1 MKSIWALDARSHMLQ
16 SLFDGILVGSILSL
30 GAIGLTLIMHILRFA
45 NFSHAELISLG
56 AYFTLTLDK
65 TVSALSSV
73 LTTKL
78 PALSVSISLMIA
90 MAMALLITGIIAA
103 IIDVLIFKRLR
114 DNAGPLTMVF
124 ASFGIALIVR
134 NIIGLVYG
142 LKSTHYNNDITFAM
156 MLSAE
161 PLLLVKADQ
170 LFILGV
176 TVVVMVALHL
186 MITKTS
192 VGYALLAV
200 SENPVL
206 AQVNGI
212 NLAAMVRLAW
222 LLGGALATI
231 AGVCYALDN
240 QLSPVMG
247 RDLVLSLFAAA
258 IVGGIGSIYGAALGG
273 LIVGLASSLALVLVP
288 TGYKPAIPF
297 VIIILALYI
306 RPNGL
311 FGEER

>member
-1 MKSIWALDARSHMLQ
+1 MLQ

-56 AYFTLTLDK
+56 AYFTLTLD
-65 TVSALSSV
+65 TVFSAISTSLS
-73 LTTKL
+73 TQL
-78 PALSVSISLMIA
+78 PSLSVTASLILA
-90 MAMALLITGIIAA
+90 MLVSMLITGIVAW
-103 IIDVLIFKRLR
+103 IIDILVFKRLR

-124 ASFGIALIVR
+124 ASFGISLVIR
-134 NIIGLVYG
+134 NVVGLVYG
-142 LKSTHYNNDITFAM
+142 LKSTHYSSDITFAM
-156 MLSAE
+156 MISAE
-161 PLLLVKADQ
+161 PLLLIKADQ
-170 LFILGV
+170 LFIMAITLL
-176 TVVVMVALHL
+176 VMVALHL
-186 MITKTS
+186 LITRTS
-192 VGYALLAV
+192 IGYALLAI
-200 SENPVL
+200 SENPTL

-222 LLGGALATI
+222 LLGGALAAV
-231 AGVCYALDN
+231 AGVCYALNN

-273 LIVGLASSLALVLVP
+273 LIVGLASSLALVVIP

-297 VIIILALYI
+297 VIILLALYV

-311 FGEER
+311 FGAER

>member
-1 MKSIWALDARSHMLQ
+1 MLQ

-56 AYFTLTLDK
+56 AYFTLTLD
-65 TVSALSSV
+65 TVFSAISTSLS
-73 LTTKL
+73 TQL
-78 PALSVSISLMIA
+78 PSLSVTASLILA
-90 MAMALLITGIIAA
+90 MLVSMLITGIVAW
-103 IIDVLIFKRLR
+103 IIDILVFKRLR

-124 ASFGIALIVR
+124 ASFGISLVIR
-134 NIIGLVYG
+134 NVVGLVYG
-142 LKSTHYNNDITFAM
+142 LKSTHYSNDITFAM
-156 MLSAE
+156 MISAE
-161 PLLLVKADQ
+161 PLLLIKADQ
-170 LFILGV
+170 LFIMAITLL
-176 TVVVMVALHL
+176 VMVALHL
-186 MITKTS
+186 LITRTS
-192 VGYALLAV
+192 IGYALLAI
-200 SENPVL
+200 SENPTL

-222 LLGGALATI
+222 LLGGALAAV
-231 AGVCYALDN
+231 AGVCYALNN

-273 LIVGLASSLALVLVP
+273 LIVGLASSLALVVIP

-297 VIIILALYI
+297 VIILLALYI

-311 FGEER
+311 FGAER

>member
-1 MKSIWALDARSHMLQ
+1 MLQ

-65 TVSALSSV
+65 TVTAASSV
-73 LTTKL
+73 LASKL
-78 PALSVSISLMIA
+78 PTLSVSVSLIIA
-90 MAMALLITGIIAA
+90 MLLALLITGIVAA
-103 IIDVLIFKRLR
+103 IIDILVFKRLR

-124 ASFGIALIVR
+124 ASFGIGLIMR
-134 NIIGLVYG
+134 NVIGLVYG
-142 LKSTHYNNDITFAM
+142 LKSTHYNNDIAFAM
-156 MLSAE
+156 MISAD
-161 PLLLVKADQ
+161 PLLLIKADQ
-170 LFILGV
+170 LFILAI
-176 TVVVMVALHL
+176 TLVVMVALHL
-186 MITKTS
+186 LITRTS
-192 VGYALLAV
+192 LGYALLAV
-200 SENPVL
+200 SENPTL
-206 AQVNGI
+206 AQVNGV

-222 LLGGALATI
+222 LLGGALAAI

-273 LIVGLASSLALVLVP
+273 LIVGLAGSLALLVIP

-297 VIIILALYI
+297 VIILLALYI

-311 FGEER
+311 FGQER

>member
-1 MKSIWALDARSHMLQ
+1 MLQ

-56 AYFTLTLDK
+56 AYFTLTLD
-65 TVSALSSV
+65 TVFSAISTSLS
-73 LTTKL
+73 TQL
-78 PALSVSISLMIA
+78 PSLSVTASLILA
-90 MAMALLITGIIAA
+90 MLVSMLITGIVAW
-103 IIDVLIFKRLR
+103 IIDILVFKRLR

-124 ASFGIALIVR
+124 ASFGISLVIR
-134 NIIGLVYG
+134 NVVGLVYG
-142 LKSTHYNNDITFAM
+142 LKSTHYSSDITFAM
-156 MLSAE
+156 MISAE
-161 PLLLVKADQ
+161 PLLLIKADQ
-170 LFILGV
+170 LFIMAITLL
-176 TVVVMVALHL
+176 VMVALHL
-186 MITKTS
+186 LITRTS
-192 VGYALLAV
+192 IGYALLAI
-200 SENPVL
+200 SENPTL

-222 LLGGALATI
+222 LLGGALAAV
-231 AGVCYALDN
+231 AGVCYALNN

-273 LIVGLASSLALVLVP
+273 LIVGLASSLALVVIP

-297 VIIILALYI
+297 VIILLALYI

-311 FGEER
+311 FGAER

>member
-1 MKSIWALDARSHMLQ
+1 MLQ

-56 AYFTLTLDK
+56 AYFTLTLDSTFK
-65 TVSALSSV
+65 ALSGF
-73 LTTKL
+73 LTTQL
-78 PALSVSISLMIA
+78 PALSVTVSLMLA
-90 MAMALLITGIIAA
+90 MVIALLITGVFAA
-103 IIDVLIFKRLR
+103 IIDILIFKRLR

-124 ASFGIALIVR
+124 ASFGIGLVMR
-134 NIIGLVYG
+134 NVIGLVYG
-142 LKSTHYNNDITFAM
+142 LKSMHYSSDITFAM
-156 MLSAE
+156 MISAD

-170 LFILGV
+170 LFILAV
-176 TVVVMVALHL
+176 TLIVMVGLHL
-186 MITKTS
+186 LITRTS
-192 VGYALLAV
+192 IGYALLAV

-222 LLGGALATI
+222 LLGGGLAAV
-231 AGVCYALDN
+231 AGVCFALNN

-258 IVGGIGSIYGAALGG
+258 IVGGIGSIYGAAIGG
-273 LIVGLASSLALVLVP
+273 LIVGLSSSLALVFIP

-297 VIIILALYI
+297 VIILLALYI

>member
-1 MKSIWALDARSHMLQ
+1 MLQ
-16 SLFDGILVGSILSL
+16 SLFDGILVGAILSL

-56 AYFTLTLDK
+56 AYFALTLDK
-65 TVSALSSV
+65 TLVAFSSAL
-73 LTTKL
+73 TAKL
-78 PALSVSISLMIA
+78 PQLSISVSLIIA
-90 MAMALLITGIIAA
+90 MLLALVATGIVAA
-103 IIDVLIFKRLR
+103 IIDKLVFKRLR
-114 DNAGPLTMVF
+114 ERAGPLTMVF
-124 ASFGIALIVR
+124 ASFGIALIIR
-134 NIIGLVYG
+134 NVIGLVYG
-142 LKSTHYNNDITFAM
+142 LKSTHYNNDIAFAM
-156 MLSAE
+156 MLSTD

-170 LFILGV
+170 LFILAITLV
-176 TVVVMVALHL
+176 IMMLLHL
-186 MITKTS
+186 LITRTS
-192 VGYALLAV
+192 IGYALLAV
-200 SENPVL
+200 SENPEL

-222 LLGGALATI
+222 LLGGALAAI
-231 AGVCYALDN
+231 AGVCYALNN

-273 LIVGLASSLALVLVP
+273 LIVGLASSLALIIVP

-297 VIIILALYI
+297 VIIIIALYI

>member
-1 MKSIWALDARSHMLQ
+1 MLQ

-56 AYFTLTLDK
+56 AYFTLTLDQ
-65 TVSALSSV
+65 TIVAVSSV
-73 LTTKL
+73 LASKL
-78 PALSVSISLMIA
+78 PALSISVSLMLS
-90 MAMALLITGIIAA
+90 MVMALLITGAVAA
-103 IIDVLIFKRLR
+103 IIDRLIFKRLR

-124 ASFGIALIVR
+124 ASFGIALIIR
-134 NIIGLVYG
+134 NVIGLVYG
-142 LKSTHYNNDITFAM
+142 LKSTHYNNDIAFAM
-156 MLSAE
+156 MISSD

-170 LFILGV
+170 LFILAI
-176 TVVVMVALHL
+176 TLVVMVLLHL
-186 MITKTS
+186 FITKTS

-200 SENPVL
+200 SENPSL
-206 AQVNGI
+206 AQINGI
-212 NLAAMVRLAW
+212 NLAAMIRLAW
-222 LLGGALATI
+222 LIGGGLAAV
-231 AGVCYALDN
+231 AGVCYALNN

-273 LIVGLASSLALVLVP
+273 LLVGLASSLALVFIP

-297 VIIILALYI
+297 LIIILALYI

-311 FGEER
+311 FGEVR

>member
-1 MKSIWALDARSHMLQ
+1 MLQ

-65 TVSALSSV
+65 TITALSLV
-73 LTTKL
+73 LASKL
-78 PALSVSISLMIA
+78 PALSVSVSLIIA
-90 MAMALLITGIIAA
+90 MLLALLITGIIAA
-103 IIDVLIFKRLR
+103 IIDVLVFKRLR

-124 ASFGIALIVR
+124 ASFGIALIMR
-134 NIIGLVYG
+134 NVIGLVYG
-142 LKSTHYNNDITFAM
+142 LKSTHYNSDIAFAM
-156 MLSAE
+156 MISAD

-170 LFILGV
+170 LFILAL
-176 TVVVMVALHL
+176 TLVVMVALHL
-186 MITKTS
+186 LITKTS
-192 VGYALLAV
+192 LGFALLAI
-200 SENPVL
+200 SENPTL

-222 LLGGALATI
+222 LLGGALAAI
-231 AGVCYALDN
+231 AGVCYALNN

-273 LIVGLASSLALVLVP
+273 LIVGLAGSLALVYIP

-297 VIIILALYI
+297 VIILLALYI

-311 FGEER
+311 FGQER

>member
-1 MKSIWALDARSHMLQ
+1 MLQ
-16 SLFDGILVGSILSL
+16 SLFDGLLVGSILSL

-45 NFSHAELISLG
+45 NFSHAELISMG
-56 AYFTLTLDK
+56 AYFTLTLDA
-65 TVSALSSV
+65 TVTALSAV
-73 LTTKL
+73 LSNKL
-78 PALSVSISLMIA
+78 PMLSVTPSLIIA
-90 MAMALLITGIIAA
+90 MVLSLLITGVIAA
-103 IIDVLIFKRLR
+103 ILDKLIFKRLR

-124 ASFGIALIVR
+124 ASFGIGLIIR
-134 NIIGLVYG
+134 NVIGLVYG
-142 LKSTHYNNDITFAM
+142 LKSTHYNSDITFAM
-156 MLSAE
+156 MISAD

-170 LFILGV
+170 LFIMVL
-176 TVVVMVALHL
+176 TLVVMISLHL
-186 MITKTS
+186 LITRTS
-192 VGYALLAV
+192 IGYALLAV

-212 NLAAMVRLAW
+212 NLTAMIRLAW
-222 LLGGALATI
+222 LLGGALAAI
-231 AGVCYALDN
+231 AGVCYALNN

-258 IVGGIGSIYGAALGG
+258 IVGGIGSIYGAVLGG
-273 LIVGLASSLALVLVP
+273 LLVGLASSLALLVVP

-297 VIIILALYI
+297 IIIIFALYI

>member
-1 MKSIWALDARSHMLQ
+1 MLQ

-65 TVSALSSV
+65 TITALSSV
-73 LTTKL
+73 LASKL
-78 PALSVSISLMIA
+78 PALSVSVSLIIA
-90 MAMALLITGIIAA
+90 MLLALLITGIIAA
-103 IIDVLIFKRLR
+103 IIDVLVFKRLR

-124 ASFGIALIVR
+124 ASFGIALIMR
-134 NIIGLVYG
+134 NVIGLVYG
-142 LKSTHYNNDITFAM
+142 LKSTHYNSDIAFAM
-156 MLSAE
+156 MISAD

-170 LFILGV
+170 LFILAL
-176 TVVVMVALHL
+176 TLVVMVALHL
-186 MITKTS
+186 LITKTS
-192 VGYALLAV
+192 LGFALLAI
-200 SENPVL
+200 SENPTL

-222 LLGGALATI
+222 LLGGALAAI
-231 AGVCYALDN
+231 AGVCYALNN

-273 LIVGLASSLALVLVP
+273 LIVGLAGSLALVYIP

-297 VIIILALYI
+297 VIILLALYI

-311 FGEER
+311 FGQER

>member
-1 MKSIWALDARSHMLQ
+1 MLQ

-65 TVSALSSV
+65 TVTALSAV
-73 LTTKL
+73 LASKL
-78 PALSVSISLMIA
+78 PALSVSVSLLIA
-90 MAMALLITGIIAA
+90 MTMALLITGIVAA

-114 DNAGPLTMVF
+114 NNAGPLTMVF
-124 ASFGIALIVR
+124 ASFGIGLIVR
-134 NIIGLVYG
+134 NVIGLVYG
-142 LKSTHYNNDITFAM
+142 LKSTHYNSDIAFAM
-156 MLSAE
+156 MISAD

-170 LFILGV
+170 LFILAI
-176 TVVVMVALHL
+176 TLIVMVALHL
-186 MITKTS
+186 FITRTS
-192 VGYALLAV
+192 VGYALLAI

-222 LLGGALATI
+222 LIGGALAAI
-231 AGVCYALDN
+231 AGVCYALNN

-273 LIVGLASSLALVLVP
+273 LIVGLASSLALLFIP

-297 VIIILALYI
+297 VIILLALYI

>member
-1 MKSIWALDARSHMLQ
+1 MLQ
-16 SLFDGILVGSILSL
+16 SLFDGILVGAILSL

-56 AYFTLTLDK
+56 AYFALTLDK
-65 TVSALSSV
+65 TLVAFSST
-73 LTTKL
+73 LTAKL
-78 PALSVSISLMIA
+78 PQLSISVSLIIA
-90 MAMALLITGIIAA
+90 MLLALMATGIVAA
-103 IIDVLIFKRLR
+103 IIDKLVFKRLR
-114 DNAGPLTMVF
+114 ERAGPLTMVF
-124 ASFGIALIVR
+124 ASFGIALIMR
-134 NIIGLVYG
+134 NVIGLVYG
-142 LKSTHYNNDITFAM
+142 LKSMHYNNDIAFAM
-156 MLSAE
+156 MLSTD

-170 LFILGV
+170 LFILAITLV
-176 TVVVMVALHL
+176 IMVLLHL
-186 MITKTS
+186 LITRTS
-192 VGYALLAV
+192 IGYALLAV
-200 SENPVL
+200 SENPEL

-222 LLGGALATI
+222 LLGGALAAI
-231 AGVCYALDN
+231 AGVCYALNN

-273 LIVGLASSLALVLVP
+273 LIVGLASSLALIIVP

-297 VIIILALYI
+297 VIIIIALYI